1 MTGRRLTSLLAY
13 VTTAAAGAS
22 LLTGCGVIPGTTGG
36 SREPVTVMTWAPDGT
51 RATNQPG
58 MPAMAQA
65 FARWVNAS
73 GGIDGH
79 ELKILTCNEQ
89 NTSSGAAACARRA
102 VREKV
107 VAVVGSYSQNGRAFM
122 APLEAAEIP
131 YIGGYGISEDEFT
144 SPLSYPVNGGLASL
158 MAGHGMQL
166 AESCRKVSLVRP
178 DTLAGDKLPDLLNS
192 GLRKSSHDGATDI
205 PAVEDAAEY
214 TAQAERARTRAGA
227 DDGCVAAV
235 LGERTQT
242 FFDSFRRLPADED
255 ATGDGSGGGSDDDSS
270 DDGSGGGSGD
280 GSGDG
285 SGGGEDAESVRISS
299 VLGSVSQPVIDRT
312 GGAHSPFEG
321 AYVTGWYPEAN
332 DERWAPMRKVIK
344 EHAFVDNRVDP
355 TDAGVQTTWI
365 AYTVLKKVIESLDT
379 DSITAGAVAHALDQG
394 VRIDTGGLTPA
405 LRWRYE
411 DMLGAPRFPR
421 IVNHEVTFQV
431 VRKGQLV
438 AQKPG
443 FVDVGETVLSA
454 P

>member
-1 MTGRRLTSLLAY
+1 MTGRRLTSLLAC
-13 VTTAAAGAS
+13 VTAAAAGAS
-22 LLTGCGVIPGTTGG
+22 LLTGCGVLPGITGG

-65 FARWVNAS
+65 YARWVNAN

-79 ELKILTCNEQ
+79 ELRILTCNEL
-89 NTSSGAAACARRA
+89 NTSAGAATCARRA
-102 VREKV
+102 VRENV

-122 APLEAAEIP
+122 APLEAASIP

-144 SPLSYPVNGGLASL
+144 SPLSYPVNGGQASL
-158 MAGHGMQL
+158 LAGHGMQL

-192 GLRKSSHDGATDI
+192 GLSKGRHKNATDI
-205 PAVEDAAEY
+205 PALEDAAEY
-214 TAQAERARTRAGA
+214 TEQAGRARAKAGGEE
-227 DDGCVAAV
+227 GCVAAV

-242 FFDSFRRLPADED
+242 FFDSFRRLPEDEESG
-255 ATGDGSGGGSDDDSS
+255 GDG
-270 DDGSGGGSGD
+270 DDGNS
-280 GSGDG
+280 
-285 SGGGEDAESVRISS
+285 EEQVRISS

-332 DERWAPMRKVIK
+332 DARWTPMRKVIK
-344 EHAFVDNRVDP
+344 EHAFADNRVDP
-355 TDAGVQTTWI
+355 ADAGVQTTWI
-365 AYTVLKKVIESLDT
+365 AYTVLKQVIESLDKDT
-379 DSITAGAVAHALDQG
+379 ITAGAVAHALDRG
-394 VRIDTGGLTPA
+394 VQIDTGGLTPE
-405 LRWRYE
+405 LRWHYE

-431 VRKGQLV
+431 VRRGQLV

-443 FVDVGETVLSA
+443 FVDVGATVLSA

>member
-1 MTGRRLTSLLAY
+1 MTGRRLTSLLAC

-22 LLTGCGVIPGTTGG
+22 LLTGCGVLPGTTGG

-51 RATNQPG
+51 RATNMPG

-65 FARWVNAS
+65 YARWANAS

-79 ELKILTCNEQ
+79 ELRILTCNEQ
-89 NTSSGAAACARRA
+89 NTSAGAAACARRA

-122 APLEAAEIP
+122 APLEAAGIP

-144 SPLSYPVNGGLASL
+144 SPLSYPVNGGQASL

-192 GLRKSSHDGATDI
+192 GLRKSRHGGATDI
-205 PAVEDAAEY
+205 PAVEDAGEY
-214 TAQAERARTRAGA
+214 TQQAGRARTKAGRE
-227 DDGCVAAV
+227 DGCVAAV

-242 FFDSFRRLPADED
+242 FFDSFRRLPEPEPEDERN
-255 ATGDGSGGGSDDDSS
+255 TDDDSV
-270 DDGSGGGSGD
+270 
-280 GSGDG
+280 
-285 SGGGEDAESVRISS
+285 DAVRISS

-312 GGAHSPFEG
+312 GGARSPFEG

-332 DERWAPMRKVIK
+332 DARWAPMRKVIQR
-344 EHAFVDNRVDP
+344 HAFADNRVDP
-355 TDAGVQTTWI
+355 ADAGVQTTWI
-365 AYTVLKKVIESLDT
+365 AYTVLKKVIESLDRDT
-379 DSITAGAVAHALDQG
+379 ITAGAVSHALDRG
-394 VRIDTGGLTPA
+394 VTIDTGGLTPE

-421 IVNHEVTFQV
+421 IVNHQVTFQV
-431 VRKGQLV
+431 VRQGRLV

-443 FVDVGETVLSA
+443 FVDVGETVLTA

>member
-22 LLTGCGVIPGTTGG
+22 LLTGCGVIPGTSGG

-102 VREKV
+102 VREKA

-131 YIGGYGISEDEFT
+131 YIGGYGVSEDEFT

-166 AESCRKVSLVRP
+166 AESCDKVSLVRP

-192 GLRKSSHDGATDI
+192 GLRKSSRDGAIDI

-214 TAQAERARTRAGA
+214 TAPAESARAEAGGE
-227 DDGCVAAV
+227 DGCVAAV

-242 FFDSFRRLPADED
+242 FFDSFRRLPGDEED
-255 ATGDGSGGGSDDDSS
+255 RGDEQGSDD
-270 DDGSGGGSGD
+270 GKNA
-280 GSGDG
+280 
-285 SGGGEDAESVRISS
+285 EDVRISS

-355 TDAGVQTTWI
+355 TDSGVQTTWI
-365 AYTVLKKVIESLDT
+365 AYTVLKKVIESLDS
-379 DSITAGAVAHALDQG
+379 DSISAAAVAHALDQG
-394 VRIDTGGLTPA
+394 VQIDTGGLTPP

-411 DMLGAPRFPR
+411 DMLGAPLFPR

-443 FVDVGETVLSA
+443 FVDVGDTVLSA

>member
-13 VTTAAAGAS
+13 LTTAAAGAS
-22 LLTGCGVIPGTTGG
+22 LLTGCGVLPGTTGG

-51 RATNQPG
+51 RATNMPG
-58 MPAMAQA
+58 MPAMAEA
-65 FARWVNAS
+65 YARWANAT

-79 ELKILTCNEQ
+79 ELRILTCNEE
-89 NTSSGAAACARRA
+89 NTSAGAAACARRA
-102 VREKV
+102 VHEKV

-122 APLEAAEIP
+122 APLEAAGIP

-144 SPLSYPVNGGLASL
+144 SPLSYPVNGGQASL

-178 DTLAGDKLPDLLNS
+178 DTLAGDRLPALLNS
-192 GLRKSSHDGATDI
+192 GLRKSRHQGATDI

-214 TAQAERARTRAGA
+214 TQQAGRARTKAGRR
-227 DDGCVAAV
+227 DGCVAAV

-242 FFDSFRRLPADED
+242 FFDSFRRLPED
-255 ATGDGSGGGSDDDSS
+255 ARSTTAGADGTGNDDAN
-270 DDGSGGGSGD
+270 DDAKGEAKGD
-280 GSGDG
+280 
-285 SGGGEDAESVRISS
+285 DAVRISS

-312 GGAHSPFEG
+312 GGARSPFEG

-332 DERWAPMRKVIK
+332 DARWAPMRKVIQR
-344 EHAFVDNRVDP
+344 HAFADNRVDP
-355 TDAGVQTTWI
+355 ADAGVQTTWI
-365 AYTVLKKVIESLDT
+365 AYTVLRKVVESLDR
-379 DSITAGAVAHALDQG
+379 DSITAGAVSHALDRG
-394 VRIDTGGLTPA
+394 VSIDTGGLTPE

-411 DMLGAPRFPR
+411 DMLGAPGFPR

-431 VRKGQLV
+431 VRQGRLV

-443 FVDVGETVLSA
+443 FVDVGETVLTA

>member
-1 MTGRRLTSLLAY
+1 MTGRRLTSLLAH

-89 NTSSGAAACARRA
+89 NTSAGAAACARRA
-102 VREKV
+102 VREDV

-131 YIGGYGISEDEFT
+131 YIGGYGVSEDEFT

-178 DTLAGDKLPDLLNS
+178 DTLSGDKLPNLLNS

-214 TAQAERARTRAGA
+214 TAPAERARSKAGA
-227 DDGCVAAV
+227 EDGCVAAV

-255 ATGDGSGGGSDDDSS
+255 GGSEGRSEGRSDGESDADDSKN
-270 DDGSGGGSGD
+270 
-280 GSGDG
+280 
-285 SGGGEDAESVRISS
+285 AESVRISS

-365 AYTVLKKVIESLDT
+365 AYTVLKKVIESLDSE
-379 DSITAGAVAHALDQG
+379 SISAAAVAHALDRG
-394 VRIDTGGLTPA
+394 VRVDTGGLTPA

-411 DMLGAPRFPR
+411 DMLGAPSFPR

>member
-1 MTGRRLTSLLAY
+1 MVMTGRRLTSLLAY
-13 VTTAAAGAS
+13 VTAATTGAS
-22 LLTGCGVIPGTTGG
+22 LLTGCGVLPGTTGG

-65 FARWVNAS
+65 YARWVNAN

-79 ELKILTCNEQ
+79 ELRILTCNEL
-89 NTSSGAAACARRA
+89 NTSAGAAACARRA
-102 VREKV
+102 VREGV

-122 APLEAAEIP
+122 APLEAASIP

-144 SPLSYPVNGGLASL
+144 SPLSYPVNGGQASL
-158 MAGHGMQL
+158 IAGHGMQL

-178 DTLAGDKLPDLLNS
+178 DTLAGDELPALLNS
-192 GLRKSSHDGATDI
+192 GLSKGRHKDATDI
-205 PAVEDAAEY
+205 PALEDAAEY
-214 TAQAERARTRAGA
+214 TEPAGRARARAGGEE
-227 DDGCVAAV
+227 GCVAAV

-242 FFDSFRRLPADED
+242 FFDSFRRLPEDE
-255 ATGDGSGGGSDDDSS
+255 AAAGDGDGKSGN
-270 DDGSGGGSGD
+270 
-280 GSGDG
+280 
-285 SGGGEDAESVRISS
+285 GEEGVRISS

-321 AYVTGWYPEAN
+321 AYVTGWYPEA
-332 DERWAPMRKVIK
+332 DDARWGPMRKVIK
-344 EHAFVDNRVDP
+344 EHAFADNRVDP
-355 TDAGVQTTWI
+355 ADAGVQTTWI
-365 AYTVLKKVIESLDT
+365 AYTVLKKVIESLDRDT
-379 DSITAGAVAHALDQG
+379 ITPGAVSHALDQG
-394 VRIDTGGLTPA
+394 VRIDTGGLTPE

-411 DMLGAPRFPR
+411 DMLGAPGFPR

-431 VRKGQLV
+431 VRGGRLV

-443 FVDVGETVLSA
+443 FVDVGATVLSA

>member
-1 MTGRRLTSLLAY
+1 MPMTGRRLTSLLAY

-22 LLTGCGVIPGTTGG
+22 LLAGCGVLPGTTGG

-51 RATNQPG
+51 RATNMPG

-65 FARWVNAS
+65 YARWANAH

-79 ELKILTCNEQ
+79 ELRILTCNEQ
-89 NTSSGAAACARRA
+89 NTSAGAAACARRA

-122 APLEAAEIP
+122 APLEAAGIP

-144 SPLSYPVNGGLASL
+144 SPLSYPVNGGQASL
-158 MAGHGMQL
+158 LAGHGMQL

-178 DTLAGDKLPDLLNS
+178 DTIAGDKLPDLLNS
-192 GLRKSSHDGATDI
+192 GLRTSRHGSATDI
-205 PAVEDAAEY
+205 PALEDAAEY
-214 TAQAERARTRAGA
+214 TQPAGRARSKAGGRN
-227 DDGCVAAV
+227 GCVAAV

-242 FFDSFRRLPADED
+242 FFDSFRRLPAD
-255 ATGDGSGGGSDDDSS
+255 
-270 DDGSGGGSGD
+270 DDGEGQAGQAGQGSENP
-280 GSGDG
+280 SR
-285 SGGGEDAESVRISS
+285 VRISS

-312 GGAHSPFEG
+312 GGARSPFEG

-332 DERWAPMRKVIK
+332 DARWTPMRKVIQ
-344 EHAFVDNRVDP
+344 EHAFADNRVDP
-355 TDAGVQTTWI
+355 ADAGVQTTWI
-365 AYTVLKKVIESLDT
+365 AYTVLRQVIESLDSE
-379 DSITAGAVAHALDQG
+379 SISASAVSHALDRG
-394 VRIDTGGLTPA
+394 VRIDTGGLTPE
-405 LRWRYE
+405 LRWHYE
-411 DMLGAPRFPR
+411 DMLGAPGFPR
-421 IVNHEVTFQV
+421 IVNGEVTFQV
-431 VRKGQLV
+431 VRQGRLV

>member
-1 MTGRRLTSLLAY
+1 MTGRRLTSLLAH
-13 VTTAAAGAS
+13 VTAAATGAS
-22 LLTGCGVIPGTTGG
+22 LLTGCGVLPGTTGG

-65 FARWVNAS
+65 YARWVNAN

-79 ELKILTCNEQ
+79 ELRILTCNEQ
-89 NTSSGAAACARRA
+89 NTSAGAATCARRA
-102 VREKV
+102 VREDV

-122 APLEAAEIP
+122 APLEAASIP

-144 SPLSYPVNGGLASL
+144 SPLSYPVNGGQASL
-158 MAGHGMQL
+158 MAGHGIQL

-192 GLRKSSHDGATDI
+192 GLSKGSHKSATDI
-205 PAVEDAAEY
+205 PALEDAAEY
-214 TAQAERARTRAGA
+214 TEQAGRARARAGGEE
-227 DDGCVAAV
+227 GCVAAV

-242 FFDSFRRLPADED
+242 FFDSFRRLPEDED
-255 ATGDGSGGGSDDDSS
+255 SGGDRDGDGKDSNE
-270 DDGSGGGSGD
+270 G
-280 GSGDG
+280 
-285 SGGGEDAESVRISS
+285 VRISS

-332 DERWAPMRKVIK
+332 DARWTPMRKVIK
-344 EHAFVDNRVDP
+344 EHAFADNRVDP
-355 TDAGVQTTWI
+355 ADAGVQTTWI
-365 AYTVLKKVIESLDT
+365 AYTVLRKVIESLDKDT
-379 DSITAGAVAHALDQG
+379 ITAGAVSHALDRG
-394 VRIDTGGLTPA
+394 VQIDTGGLTPE

-431 VRKGQLV
+431 VREGRLV

-443 FVDVGETVLSA
+443 FVDVGATVLSA

>member
-1 MTGRRLTSLLAY
+1 MSMTGRRLTSLLAY

-22 LLTGCGVIPGTTGG
+22 LLTGCGVLPGTTGG

-79 ELKILTCNEQ
+79 ELKILTCNEK
-89 NTSSGAAACARRA
+89 NTSSGAADCARRA
-102 VREKV
+102 VREDV

-158 MAGHGMQL
+158 MAGHGRQL

-178 DTLAGDKLPDLLNS
+178 DTLSGDKLPDLLNS
-192 GLRKSSHDGATDI
+192 GLRKGSHDGAVDI

-214 TAQAERARTRAGA
+214 TTQAERARAKAGSK
-227 DDGCVAAV
+227 DGCVAAV

-242 FFDSFRRLPADED
+242 FFDSFRRLPEGED
-255 ATGDGSGGGSDDDSS
+255 GQVGR
-270 DDGSGGGSGD
+270 DDGKGKD
-280 GSGDG
+280 GI
-285 SGGGEDAESVRISS
+285 RISS
-299 VLGSVSQPVIDRT
+299 VLGSVSQPVVDRT

-332 DERWAPMRKVIK
+332 DARWAPMRKVIK
-344 EHAFVDNRVDP
+344 EHAFADNRVDP

-365 AYTVLKKVIESLDT
+365 AYTVLKKVIESLDSDT
-379 DSITAGAVAHALDQG
+379 ITAGAVAHALDRG
-394 VRIDTGGLTPA
+394 VQIDTGGLTPE